1 MFAARGR
8 GKLGLSCFGKREDA
22 SEINHA
28 PPREVDIFLHTFC
41 LILYAGWLKR
51 LFAAWRKGRTGNGN
65 VVGFST
71 GNAQPILIKRFF
83 LWLKR
88 RVWIW
93 RKAGNYWPLP
103 YFAAQH
109 PGRERRTQLSGDWLS
124 IVMSA
129 RVLPCRVFWNRSLS
143 WSRREESWCA
153 LVKMNIT
160 MEKISVLW
168 PE

>member
-22 SEINHA
+22 SENSHT
-28 PPREVDIFLHTFC
+28 PSKGVDIFLHTFC
-41 LILYAGWLKR
+41 LILYARWLKR
-51 LFAAWRKGRTGNGN
+51 LFVAWKKGRTGSGN

-71 GNAQPILIKRFF
+71 DNAQNILIRKVF

-109 PGRERRTQLSGDWLS
+109 LGSDRRTLLSGEWLA
-124 IVMSA
+124 IVMPA
-129 RVLPCRVFWNRSLS
+129 RVLPCRVFWYRSLS

-160 MEKISVLW
+160 MEKISVL
-168 PE
+168 